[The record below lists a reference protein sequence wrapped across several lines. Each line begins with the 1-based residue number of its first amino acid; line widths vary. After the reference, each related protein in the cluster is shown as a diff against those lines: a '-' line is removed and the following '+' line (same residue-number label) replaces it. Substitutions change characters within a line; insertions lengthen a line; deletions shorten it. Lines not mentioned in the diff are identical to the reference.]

1 MQRPLV
7 VVENRLVYK
16 MPIIKQYLLVL
27 LLYLIVFAFT
37 GCSNVKMACH
47 TETSNK
53 DSSAINSLKDSAQE
67 CVKNPTVIVFKEF

>member
-1 MQRPLV
+1 MQSPLV
-7 VVENRLVYK
+7 VVENRSVF
-16 MPIIKQYLLVL
+16 KQYLYIVL
-27 LLYLIVFAFT
+27 LIIIVFLLL

-53 DSSAINSLKDSAQE
+53 DSSAINSLKDTAQE